1 MASEFIRQLSK
12 LYRVLLKEKE
22 NVHTL
27 EKELEL
33 LDSYLYLVRLRFSE
47 NLEIVQSIDKAYMNY
62 KIAPLSLQMLIE
74 NAIKHNIISRTN
86 PLRTRIFIEDDYI
99 VVQNNLQLKQGN
111 SEGTKIG
118 LSNIKSRYHILFDK
132 EIIISKDEESFI
144 VKLPIIYKYVENFA
158 D

>member
-1 MASEFIRQLSK
+1 MIEIEINDERILESYIPPLTLQI
-12 LYRVLLKEKE
+12 LL
-22 NVHTL
+22 
-27 EKELEL
+27 
-33 LDSYLYLVRLRFSE
+33 
-47 NLEIVQSIDKAYMNY
+47 
-62 KIAPLSLQMLIE
+62 E

-132 EIIISKDEESFI
+132 EIIICKDEESFI